1 MRKILIVNPKGGS
14 GKSTLA
20 THLASWFA
28 WQEAKVMLGDLDKQ
42 HSSHHWLN
50 LRSAQ
55 LPQIARW
62 EIGDDQIARPPKGSQ
77 VAVLDTPACFANGKL
92 KKVLKIVDHVIV
104 PILPSAFDLW
114 ASADF
119 FEELAEMKAVRR
131 EEVQV
136 GAVGMRVNSRT
147 QAATQ
152 LPAFL
157 QKFDIPL
164 ITCIRDTQ
172 LYNQTIQR
180 GMTLFDLP
188 ASKIMR
194 DQAEWQPLFDWVMR
208 RTPQAFRAAV

>member
-1 MRKILIVNPKGGS
+1 MRKILIANPKGGS
-14 GKSTLA
+14 GKSTLS

-28 WQEAKVMLGDLDKQ
+28 WQEANVMLGDLDKQ

-50 LRSAQ
+50 LRSEQ

-62 EIGDDQIARPPKGSQ
+62 DIGDDQIARPPKGCQ
-77 VAVLDTPACFANGKL
+77 VAVLDTPACFSGSKL

-119 FEELAEMKAVRR
+119 FEELAEMKAIRR

-136 GAVGMRVNSRT
+136 GVVGMRVNSRT
-147 QAATQ
+147 QTAQQ
-152 LPAFL
+152 LPEFL
-157 QKFDIPL
+157 KKFDIPL

-188 ASKIMR
+188 QSKTQR
-194 DQAEWQPLFDWVMR
+194 DRDEWKPLIEWALKR
-208 RTPQAFRAAV
+208 Q